1 MFTGRSTW
9 RRLRWVGPLTIVVS
23 LISNLIL
30 RMIGIAIFHISPK
43 FAPLGIGPVVFWSV
57 VTGIGAVLVFA
68 LVGRFSQNPIPL
80 FLIIAFVVYL
90 VTFYPDYLVLFS
102 NPPVFP
108 GTNFYSVATLL
119 SMHVVEAAITMC
131 MLMMM
136 GLERKSKDI
145 DKDIDVA

>member
-1 MFTGRSTW
+1 MFIGRVTW
-9 RRLRWVGPLTIVVS
+9 MRLRWVGPLTIVVS
-23 LISNLIL
+23 LSANLIL
-30 RMIGIAIFHISPK
+30 RMIGIAIFHFSPK

-68 LVGRFSQNPIPL
+68 LVGRFTENPIPL
-80 FLIIAFVVYL
+80 FLMIAFGVY
-90 VTFYPDYLVLFS
+90 VATFYPDYLVLFS

-131 MLMMM
+131 MLTGM

-145 DKDIDVA
+145 NIA